1 MRRIESLGILRPCWG
16 KEGIATLALEVR
28 DGNCI
33 KNLSFPSLKPTPSR
47 HHQLIIINTQK
58 HQRSRQ
64 IQLFKQNSTKV
75 NMPSFTQPK
84 VPQTSTKNFN
94 AYCVVM

>member
-16 KEGIATLALEVR
+16 KEGIATLALE
-28 DGNCI
+28 
-33 KNLSFPSLKPTPSR
+33 
-47 HHQLIIINTQK
+47 K

-64 IQLFKQNSTKV
+64 IQLFKQNSTQV